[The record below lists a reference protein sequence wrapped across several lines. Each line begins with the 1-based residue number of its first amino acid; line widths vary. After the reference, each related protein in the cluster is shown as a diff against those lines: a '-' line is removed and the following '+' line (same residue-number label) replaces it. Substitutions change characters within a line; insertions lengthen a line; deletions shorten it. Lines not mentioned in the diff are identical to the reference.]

1 MPNFRKRKNGI
12 WEGRQYVNGK
22 SLSAYSKNLK
32 ICKQKLKEKINNI
45 TVNTIN
51 KKTTVNE
58 WFLSWAEIY
67 KKNNLKSKSYTSLLG
82 IINNHINK
90 LFNEIILQNLTGE
103 IIQRKL
109 SNLNPSRTTNLI
121 CTYLNAGLEKALQ
134 LGYIN
139 TNPYKSTEIKKHK
152 INKGK
157 AFTYQEQ
164 VKIVNAIKGTN
175 IEQLFYIYILT
186 GIRRKE
192 LFNIINTDIEKEQIK
207 VVREKSNGKIKT
219 IFVKQAVINIIKN
232 IKINNNSDEIFYRN
246 FKKLLKNLN
255 IDGNVH
261 SLRHTYATNNYYLGT
276 PIKHLQEFMGHE
288 DISLTY
294 NIYTDFDDELSKDK
308 IIKLYNNLYYTF

>member
-294 NIYTDFDDELSKDK
+294 NIFTDFDDELSKDK